1 MNSNL
6 RQKFFTCAMVLL
18 VTVFFVPAFADAF
31 TPSDYKPYKGFGMKR
46 HHVSPLG
53 IWRNPKMIQEL
64 GLTDEQVKGLREAD
78 FANREK
84 RLQLK
89 YKVDGLRLE
98 MKKLF
103 STDLVNKAEVL
114 QLAQKISDQKGKLFV
129 RKIESRLAVGEL
141 LTADQLKKLK
151 RFRFDHHA
159 RHGKMYGNEKH
170 RRTPPKFVGAN

>member
-6 RQKFFTCAMVLL
+6 RQKFFTGAMVLL
-18 VTVFFVPAFADAF
+18 VTVFFIPAFAGAF
-31 TPSDYKPYKGFGMKR
+31 TPGDCKPDSGFGMKR
-46 HHVSPLG
+46 HHASPLG

-103 STDLVNKAEVL
+103 STDPVNEAEVL

-129 RKIESRLAVGEL
+129 RKIESRLEVRKL
-141 LTADQLKKLK
+141 LTGDQLKKLK
-151 RFRFDHHA
+151 RFDFHHHA
-159 RHGKMYGNEKH
+159 RHGKMYGNKKH
-170 RRTPPKFVGAN
+170 RRTPPKFVGTN